1 MVQEECEKWPFQ
13 SFIYNPK
20 AREWPAEEAI
30 GAWTPAANETLGAR
44 FFSSCMNAYIPRAT
58 TQQVTCAGGFLSS
71 VRSQNSTSQWRER
84 HILQSQSPAEPVHR
98 REELR
103 CIAVLCTGDHW
114 ARWHCVYQCAGVLL
128 KRHMLHSQV
137 SAVSTES
144 LWQNKHDLLRC
155 GNCQVISWCI
165 NWPQGWNLVQQVV
178 HVRME
183 IGISQIA
190 RKLYSKF
197 KKKIL
202 LYNTVVVV
210 LCAPKLEDDFM
221 NPRAVLTFPYWIQR
235 EFYLILT
242 LVH

>member
-1 MVQEECEKWPFQ
+1 MYLALSLVLFIYFVQWFLNAKCINAEKQWRMKDKDPDWPRPLPPIPRGFHFFIWLEILLPVAYLQFPKSYSVVVQEECEKWPFQ

-44 FFSSCMNAYIPRAT
+44 FFSSYMNAYIPRAT

-103 CIAVLCTGDHW
+103 CITVLCTGDHW

-155 GNCQVISWCI
+155 GNCHVIS
-165 NWPQGWNLVQQVV
+165 
-178 HVRME
+178 
-183 IGISQIA
+183 
-190 RKLYSKF
+190 
-197 KKKIL
+197 
-202 LYNTVVVV
+202 
-210 LCAPKLEDDFM
+210 
-221 NPRAVLTFPYWIQR
+221 
-235 EFYLILT
+235 
-242 LVH
+242 